1 VAWGVLA
8 GQGEAGAGRECGG
21 GDRNSDG
28 KAAPTGADVPAA
40 DDMEEVW
47 FGVEIRG
54 RSRETAAQQGSEVV
68 VS

>member
-8 GQGEAGAGRECGG
+8 SQGEAGAGRECGG
-21 GDRNSDG
+21 GYRNADG

-40 DDMEEVW
+40 DDMDEVW
-47 FGVEIRG
+47 FGVEIRRG
-54 RSRETAAQQGSEVV
+54 SRETAGQQGSEVV